1 MKTQHVKTIARVSLA
16 GAFAGAMLF
25 ASGVHAAPALPGA
38 KALESRLYAP
48 CCYGGTLDTHE
59 SDLAHDLRSEI
70 ESRVERGESLD
81 AIQSDFV
88 ERYGDKILAARSDTP
103 IRAMGLAVVA
113 VLVAAGAGLTIVLR
127 RWTKREPN
135 AGVNANANAT
145 ATLGAADVTADQL
158 DARIDAELAEL
169 DN

>member
-16 GAFAGAMLF
+16 SVFAGAMLF

-59 SDLAHDLRSEI
+59 SDLAHDLRNEI
-70 ESRVERGESLD
+70 EARVDRGESLD

-113 VLVAAGAGLTIVLR
+113 VLVLGGVGLTIVLR

-135 AGVNANANAT
+135 AGANAMAT
-145 ATLGAADVTADQL
+145 PDAADVAALQL
-158 DARIDAELAEL
+158 DARIDARIDAELAEL